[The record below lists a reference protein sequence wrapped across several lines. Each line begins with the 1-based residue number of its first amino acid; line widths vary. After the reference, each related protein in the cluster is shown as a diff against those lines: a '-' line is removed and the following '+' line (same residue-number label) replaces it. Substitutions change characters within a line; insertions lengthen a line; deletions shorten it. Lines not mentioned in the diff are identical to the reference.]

1 MDRAQGAAMRRRLFL
16 LALCVLAAPW
26 LTAPGP
32 AEAAARRV
40 AVVVGN
46 NHGGAG
52 KVRLRYAERDARRIG
67 ALLVC
72 DDDRVVGIFTE
83 RDVLN
88 RVVDPGKDPGT
99 VRVADVMTG
108 DVVTI
113 GPEVSVEEAMA
124 VVTEKRCR
132 HLPVM
137 TGEQLLGLISIG
149 DLTRWVATRQAHH
162 IQDLVNY
169 ITGRYPA

>member
-1 MDRAQGAAMRRRLFL
+1 MHTTLSTLLQNKGSKVYTVSPTATVLDAVRAMN
-16 LALCVLAAPW
+16 
-26 LTAPGP
+26 
-32 AEAAARRV
+32 E
-40 AVVVGN
+40 
-46 NHGGAG
+46 
-52 KVRLRYAERDARRIG
+52 KRIG

-88 RVVDPGKDPGT
+88 RVVDPGEDPGAI
-99 VRVADVMTG
+99 RVADVMTG
-108 DVVTI
+108 DVVTL

-137 TGEQLLGLISIG
+137 AGEQLLGLISIG